1 MLKLITKLKVFRAM
15 DGLTQQQLADKV
27 SVSRNT
33 INNLEKGEFSPSF
46 LLVWKLAKLFKVKI
60 EEIIYYEEQ

>member
-27 SVSRNT
+27 GVSRNT
-33 INNLEKGEFSPSF
+33 INSLETGEFSPSF

>member
-27 SVSRNT
+27 GVSRNT
-33 INNLEKGEFSPSF
+33 INSLEKGEFSPSF
-46 LLVWKLAKLFKVKI
+46 LLVWKLAELFKVKT
-60 EEIIYYEEQ
+60 EEIVYYEEQ

>member
-27 SVSRNT
+27 GVSRNT
-33 INNLEKGEFSPSF
+33 INSLEKGEFSPSF

-60 EEIIYYEEQ
+60 EEIIHYEEQ

>member
-27 SVSRNT
+27 GVSRNT
-33 INNLEKGEFSPSF
+33 INSLEKGEFSPSF